1 MDQSALNS
9 ILESIL
15 SQRKNF
21 PLVLLLFCLTFWIS
35 HYTAI
40 FKFVFYLFIGYT
52 GSSLLN
58 RFFSL
63 VAESRGYTLVVV
75 CRLLIMVASLVA
87 EHGLRVRASAVAA
100 HGLESRGSV
109 AVAHRL
115 VASQHVGG
123 SSQTRDQTRVP
134 CIDRWILNYWIT
146 REVPRVPVFTSFF
159 SLLILQQGKEEEI

>member
-1 MDQSALNS
+1 MPELGHIFSWTLLYFVLHSSFLSNQSSRFGLFVLAF
-9 ILESIL
+9 IYFWL
-15 SQRKNF
+15 SWVCLAARELS
-21 PLVLLLFCLTFWIS
+21 LVL
-35 HYTAI
+35 
-40 FKFVFYLFIGYT
+40 
-52 GSSLLN
+52 
-58 RFFSL
+58 
-63 VAESRGYTLVVV
+63 V